1 MTHLVEREAVL
12 RQRHSGSRC
21 PHATGKGPTARQ
33 GFKAVSNGDNSSSK
47 NNNNNTIT
55 NNAWA
60 TNSTDVAEGV
70 AAQGVQ
76 VLVKG
81 EKVI

>member
-21 PHATGKGPTARQ
+21 PHATGKRPTARQ
-33 GFKAVSNGDNSSSK
+33 GFKAVSNDD
-47 NNNNNTIT
+47 NNNNTIT